1 MNVSTFTVSLHVTDM
16 YLLVGRMVFM
26 SVFLSVCHKKNQEI
40 YVHIQRSHQS
50 TCLISYFS
58 WKQNIAEPDDQM
70 KMNRR
75 NCSASPGAMD

>member
-1 MNVSTFTVSLHVTDM
+1 MNVPLHVIDM
-16 YLLVGRMVFM
+16 FLLVGRMVFM
-26 SVFLSVCHKKNQEI
+26 SGFFCRSVIKKAGNL
-40 YVHIQRSHQS
+40 HIQRSHQS